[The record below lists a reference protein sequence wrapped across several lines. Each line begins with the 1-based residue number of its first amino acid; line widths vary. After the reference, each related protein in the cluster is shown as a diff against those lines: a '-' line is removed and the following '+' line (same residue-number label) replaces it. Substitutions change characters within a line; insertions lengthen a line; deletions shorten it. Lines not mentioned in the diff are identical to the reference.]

1 MSTRTLY
8 LNANPAARE
17 AAGSACCGESLGTA
31 ARLRASLHTWLELF
45 KGMCQNTNLRA
56 QKGTGTSGV
65 QANGNRATAA
75 KTLLKVFCR
84 CTDLRVGQSGPSPPR
99 NPVVVVETQT
109 CPQHLILCPRASRT
123 LHQDEGQAPYTAG
136 RIQLHAASGSRGKE
150 RGTLIP
156 PLFLCICKYFP
167 LK

>member
-1 MSTRTLY
+1 MLY

-65 QANGNRATAA
+65 QANGDRATAA

-109 CPQHLILCPRASRT
+109 CPEHLIFLCPRATRT
-123 LHQDEGQAPYTAG
+123 RARHPTPL
-136 RIQLHAASGSRGKE
+136 AASSSTPPPGAGGRKE
-150 RGTLIP
+150 ELSS
-156 PLFLCICKYFP
+156 PLSFSAYVNIFL
-167 LK
+167 